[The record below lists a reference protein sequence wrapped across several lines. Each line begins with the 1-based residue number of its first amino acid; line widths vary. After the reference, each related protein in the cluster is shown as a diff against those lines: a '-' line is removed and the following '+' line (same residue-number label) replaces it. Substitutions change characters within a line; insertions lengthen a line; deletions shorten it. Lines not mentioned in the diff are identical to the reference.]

1 MHGFFSILAYLKKL
15 FPKSGLVF
23 KYYQGSIL
31 SPLKGRLASSRPL
44 NEQQV
49 LLSNTLHAFL
59 KKNQSRPLSPVVCT
73 PILTAS
79 TALKVPRFLFF
90 LQKFKLCPS
99 KFTHQENQY

>member
-1 MHGFFSILAYLKKL
+1 MAAHIIKPQAEASTNGMHGFFSILAYLKKL

-49 LLSNTLHAFL
+49 LLSNTLHAF
-59 KKNQSRPLSPVVCT
+59 
-73 PILTAS
+73 
-79 TALKVPRFLFF
+79 
-90 LQKFKLCPS
+90 
-99 KFTHQENQY
+99 

>member
-1 MHGFFSILAYLKKL
+1 MAAHIIKPQAEADQLMACMDFFSILAYLKKL

-49 LLSNTLHAFL
+49 LLSNTLHAF
-59 KKNQSRPLSPVVCT
+59 
-73 PILTAS
+73 
-79 TALKVPRFLFF
+79 FF
-90 LQKFKLCPS
+90 KS
-99 KFTHQENQY
+99 V